1 MFIRHHHHPPFQ
13 VTAEGSAP
21 SVRTY
26 VGRQAGRQASPT
38 RSRSCLPG
46 TDRRSRPG
54 RRKNNSKSRTGY
66 PLVTKRHKKDNP
78 VLLLWSPLVR
88 VVFTVRTDK
97 LLIPFGGYFQRTFF
111 AAANVTRAARK
122 SKNGGGLK
130 KKRGEKRGRR
140 GDDVRESRGKT
151 NNKTREKSCGAEVR
165 RAGEP
170 PLLSSPS
177 EDTGG
182 EVGVLAVKKL
192 IQLDRTSQQRHVELE
207 RSGARRRR
215 CRRPRRRRERV
226 RDTERERE
234 RGRKKSPFLPL
245 SVTPSVPLLCFPGTA
260 QFRRLGWFN
269 FSLSRQKSSSSSSSS
284 LFLILLLLL
293 FVEERRRD
301 STPGPEPRART
312 DGRGVPHRMD
322 ERTAR
327 CCCCCC
333 FAAAASRDRAT
344 RSTPTRAD
352 SLPRRPVGRPQLP

>member
-1 MFIRHHHHPPFQ
+1 MSQKDTKKTIQFYFCGVPWS
-13 VTAEGSAP
+13 VLCLL
-21 SVRTY
+21 SVRT
-26 VGRQAGRQASPT
+26 
-38 RSRSCLPG
+38 
-46 TDRRSRPG
+46 
-54 RRKNNSKSRTGY
+54 NSLFHSGDIFSGLFSLLQMSLGQPEKARTGG
-66 PLVTKRHKKDNP
+66 
-78 VLLLWSPLVR
+78 
-88 VVFTVRTDK
+88 F
-97 LLIPFGGYFQRTFF
+97 
-111 AAANVTRAARK
+111 
-122 SKNGGGLK
+122 K

-327 CCCCCC
+327 CCC